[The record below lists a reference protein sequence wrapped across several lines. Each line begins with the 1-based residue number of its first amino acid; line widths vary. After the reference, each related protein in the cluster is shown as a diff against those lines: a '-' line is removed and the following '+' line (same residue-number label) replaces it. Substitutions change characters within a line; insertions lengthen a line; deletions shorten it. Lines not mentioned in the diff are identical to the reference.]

1 MTTADLFQL
10 PPVRVKLILSQFYG
24 KDSMKHLLDLQLWY
38 LFKYAELTEIVRQND
53 KIFIDFLNKVRVG
66 NIDDDVENLFMAR
79 FIREYDGSY
88 PKKSLHIYAESEP
101 AMKRNEAVLNELPGE
116 LYIIEANDKISDNC
130 KFPLALIQAAQNQKQ
145 ANTGNLA
152 KLLKLTISAKVMLT
166 VNIDT
171 KERLI
176 NGQAGIIRHI
186 EFVQSSTS

>member
-1 MTTADLFQL
+1 M
-10 PPVRVKLILSQFYG
+10 
-24 KDSMKHLLDLQLWY
+24 
-38 LFKYAELTEIVRQND
+38 YAEN
-53 KIFIDFLNKVRVG
+53 
-66 NIDDDVENLFMAR
+66 
-79 FIREYDGSY
+79 
-88 PKKSLHIYAESEP
+88 EP
-101 AMKRNEAVLNELPGE
+101 AMKRNEVVLNELPGE

-130 KFPLALIQAAQNQKQ
+130 KFPLALIQVAQNQKQ